1 MPPSSPIG
9 VAAISSLREVASVI
23 GSVLSLPS
31 IRTALL
37 PAPAL
42 QAEVAEQY
50 RGQKEWNHRHG
61 DRGAFS
67 ELSTRNGTLEAQS
80 GHQVRRIH
88 RPTAGQHVDELEV
101 REREQH
107 R

>member
-1 MPPSSPIG
+1 MPPSSPTA

-23 GSVLSLPS
+23 SSVLSLPS
-31 IRTALL
+31 VRTALL

-50 RGQKEWNHRHG
+50 RCKKERDHRHG

-67 ELSTRNGTLEAQS
+67 ELPTRNGALEAQ
-80 GHQVRRIH
+80 GCHQVRRIQ
-88 RPTAGQHVDELEV
+88 RSAAGQHVDELEV
-101 REREQH
+101 RE
-107 R
+107 